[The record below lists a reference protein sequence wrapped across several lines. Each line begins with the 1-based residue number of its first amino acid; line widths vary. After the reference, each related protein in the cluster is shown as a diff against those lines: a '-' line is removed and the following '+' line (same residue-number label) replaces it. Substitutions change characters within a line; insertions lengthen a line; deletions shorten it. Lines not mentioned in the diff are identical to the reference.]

1 MEKVIIWGAGGT
13 GRRVYNKLKQ
23 QKEVIAF
30 VDMDSHKWNTK
41 YENIP
46 ICEPEMLKTLSFDKI
61 YLGTLMGY
69 EEIYDIMDQMGISL
83 NYLNNTYV
91 AISVESRIFFLERFA
106 ERVKKENISG
116 AVGEAGVYRGEF
128 AKHINSLFADRTCYL
143 FDTFDGFADCDI
155 EKEELDSLVEAEH
168 LRATSQELV
177 YNKMPNKEKIVIR
190 KGIFPKTT
198 AEGINDDHFV
208 FVNLDMDLYQPTLE
222 GLKYFYPKMSEGGV
236 ILIHDY
242 FTEVYPNIEKAVN
255 DFEKEHQIRLKK
267 LPIGDDISLA
277 IIK

>member
-1 MEKVIIWGAGGT
+1 
-13 GRRVYNKLKQ
+13 
-23 QKEVIAF
+23 
-30 VDMDSHKWNTK
+30 
-41 YENIP
+41 
-46 ICEPEMLKTLSFDKI
+46 
-61 YLGTLMGY
+61 MGY